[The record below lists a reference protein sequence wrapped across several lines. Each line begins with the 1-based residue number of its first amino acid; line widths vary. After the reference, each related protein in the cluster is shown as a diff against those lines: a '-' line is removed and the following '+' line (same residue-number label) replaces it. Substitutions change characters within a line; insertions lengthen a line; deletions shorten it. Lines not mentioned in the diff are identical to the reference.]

1 MVFLYSK
8 SNCGF
13 ILILFIWLYTNKVCR
28 GNNSV
33 ATTETSQSEEYDRL
47 NNKDSDHIY
56 FPNLNS
62 LFLWLGEFG
71 ESAKGITSDI
81 ENKEYE
87 PEKEFQATQLDIV
100 ESLVESL
107 EYASNS
113 NIVFQ
118 KVYEDNIMLN
128 IEGEFSLNQLIENL
142 EENRKSILV
151 LYIKIFNKI
160 QTCESEY
167 KDLWI
172 NLYELSK
179 SCYYILWDIY
189 KTVYAYYKMVQNQ
202 LKDVKA
208 MKKLLKELLEGYRS
222 KDVKVKY
229 RKDLIEEKILST
241 RLRESMLEEELFK
254 LTLSSFEGSTESIR
268 QLKKV
273 EEEIKVHSNNTL
285 GELRS
290 LLDEIKKLIE
300 KRDKNSEEDE
310 DLEILLSI
318 SQSEYDRKYER
329 QKLYY
334 EGGTLQIIKVDP
346 LVESIE
352 RSQELFDDNEDS
364 EDKLENTENK
374 IRVNEYKSQDSE
386 YNKSEEAETTTNS
399 SESKG
404 IIDKIMPLLKRKKVT

>member
-8 SNCGF
+8 SNCSF
-13 ILILFIWLYTNKVCR
+13 ILILLLIWLYTNKVCH

-33 ATTETSQSEEYDRL
+33 ETTETSQSEESDRS
-47 NNKDSDHIY
+47 NNKYSDNIY

-81 ENKEYE
+81 ENKEYG
-87 PEKEFQATQLDIV
+87 PEEEFQATQLDIV
-100 ESLVESL
+100 ESLVDSL

-118 KVYEDNIMLN
+118 KIYEDNIMLN
-128 IEGEFSLNQLIENL
+128 IEGEFSLSQLIENL
-142 EENRKSILV
+142 EENRKSMLV

-172 NLYELSK
+172 DLCELSK

-189 KTVYAYYKMVQNQ
+189 KTIYAYYKMVQNQ
-202 LKDVKA
+202 LEDVKA
-208 MKKLLKELLEGYRS
+208 MKKLLKGLLEDHRS
-222 KDVKVKY
+222 RNVKVKC

-241 RLRESMLEEELFK
+241 RLRESVLEEKLFK
-254 LTLSSFEGSTESIR
+254 LTLSSFEGSAESIR

-285 GELRS
+285 VELRS
-290 LLDEIKKLIE
+290 LLDEIKKLME
-300 KRDKNSEEDE
+300 KRDKNSEKYE

-318 SQSEYDRKYER
+318 SQSEYDRKCER

-334 EGGTLQIIKVDP
+334 EGGTLQIIEVDP
-346 LVESIE
+346 LVKSIE
-352 RSQELFDDNEDS
+352 RSQKLFGDNEDS
-364 EDKLENTENK
+364 ENKLENIEDKIIVSEN
-374 IRVNEYKSQDSE
+374 KSQDSE
-386 YNKSEEAETTTNS
+386 DNKSKEAETANS
-399 SESKG
+399 SKYKG
-404 IIDKIMPLLKRKKVT
+404 IIDKIIPLLKRKKVT